1 MKLGFFT
8 DTKFNLQRVQRVRKK
23 IEQKRMLIAQA
34 EVRQT
39 RTRRQTQK
47 PDYVYS
53 NNDFDSE
60 ASANLCLTPVLG
72 ANIPFFLESR
82 MMGTSMH
89 IKKMN
94 VKMMNTNKICWM
106 EWEVPEEDVLQRL
119 LPLVG
124 RPVLPP

>member
-1 MKLGFFT
+1 MKLGLFT

-60 ASANLCLTPVLG
+60 ACANFYLTPFWTL
-72 ANIPFFLESR
+72 ISLFF
-82 MMGTSMH
+82 G
-89 IKKMN
+89 I
-94 VKMMNTNKICWM
+94 
-106 EWEVPEEDVLQRL
+106 
-119 LPLVG
+119 
-124 RPVLPP
+124 